1 MKKILFLIV
10 LSLSLMGCSSLPD
23 TKNDATTKPAST
35 DQTKPVSTDQA
46 SQDAAKSTNSTD
58 SKTTDQATNSTDSK
72 QDSTKSS
79 NSTSTSSNSTDSKTN
94 DSKTKD
100 SVKIVNVSTPAPRN
114 SMVTVTAKVT
124 PHATAQITVN
134 DGKDTNHISGLEAR
148 KADANGTVSWS
159 WHIAEKETIGTES
172 VKVTCNG
179 ASASTKLSIIQ

>member
-10 LSLSLMGCSSLPD
+10 LSLSLMGCSNPPD
-23 TKNDATTKPAST
+23 TKNDATTKPAAT
-35 DQTKPVSTDQA
+35 DQTKPVSTNQS

-79 NSTSTSSNSTDSKTN
+79 NSTSTSSNSTDSKT
-94 DSKTKD
+94 TD